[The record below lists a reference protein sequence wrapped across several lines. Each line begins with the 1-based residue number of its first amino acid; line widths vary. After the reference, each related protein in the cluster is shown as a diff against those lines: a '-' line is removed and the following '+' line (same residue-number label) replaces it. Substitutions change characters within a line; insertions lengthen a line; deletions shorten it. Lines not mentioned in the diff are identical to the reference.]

1 MTLFQMYEECK
12 EHFPNIGITQF
23 TKDLNK
29 VYKHFAHE
37 TRLLV
42 KQANLTIVANT
53 VEYTLATAF
62 TDIDGE
68 LVKEI
73 LFKDIDGEFVSEH
86 SVLTFRITNGK
97 IRFYTYKG
105 ESMSEIST
113 DDISTITFVYVY
125 VPTELST
132 DAGSPVLDTQFHDA
146 LLYGVLEKYYATY
159 PSVQRQFQDGSV
171 AQTRD
176 LQTASYFKVKY
187 KELELA
193 GKKKANE
200 YTPMHTQSYGKGF

>member
-1 MTLFQMYEECK
+1 MTLFQMWEEVQQ
-12 EHFPNIGITQF
+12 HFPNVGKTQF
-23 TKDLNK
+23 TFDLNK

-42 KQANLTIVANT
+42 KQADLTIVDDT
-53 VEYTLATAF
+53 VEYTLATEF

-73 LFKDIDGEFVSEH
+73 LFKDSDGEFVDEH
-86 SVLTFRITNGK
+86 SVLTFRIINGK
-97 IRFYTYKG
+97 IRFYNYKG
-105 ESMSEIST
+105 ESISEIPT
-113 DDISTITFVYVY
+113 DEISTITFFYVY

-132 DAGSPVLDTQFHDA
+132 DAGTPVLDTQFHDA
-146 LLYGVLEKYYATY
+146 LVYKVLDKYYATY
-159 PSVQRQFQDGSV
+159 PSVTRQFQDGSI

-176 LQTASYFKVKY
+176 LSTAQYFGMKY
-187 KELELA
+187 KELEIA
-193 GKKKANE
+193 GKRKANE